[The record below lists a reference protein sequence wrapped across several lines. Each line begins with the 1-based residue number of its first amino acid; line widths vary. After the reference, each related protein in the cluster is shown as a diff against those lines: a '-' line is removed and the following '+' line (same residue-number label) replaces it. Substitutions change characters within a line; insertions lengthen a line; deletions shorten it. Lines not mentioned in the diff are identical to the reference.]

1 MASKYSFTFIGKRT
15 HLNVCKNLNINEVSI
30 IVSLVGV
37 VVQMLQLL
45 KSLRVSIGEDVER
58 LLHGFK
64 TTAKVLNF
72 EESNANKLVCIRF
85 NATTKNGVTQ
95 ENLKPIV
102 RAKTFLRLISAVK
115 KWSITRWASQV
126 LVHVTTGANLKSTDK
141 LLRRSGAK
149 CVGGG
154 YVFQ

>member
-15 HLNVCKNLNINEVSI
+15 HLNVCKNLGINGLSI

-45 KSLRVSIGEDVER
+45 KSIRVSIGEGVER
-58 LLHGFK
+58 QLDGFK
-64 TTAKVLNF
+64 TTEKVLNF

-85 NATTKNGVTQ
+85 NAATKNGVTQ
-95 ENLKPIV
+95 ENLKPIA
-102 RAKTFLRLISAVK
+102 RAKTFSRLISAVK

-126 LVHVTTGANLKSTDK
+126 LVHVTTGANLNTTNH
-141 LLRRSGAK
+141 LLRRFGAK
-149 CVGGG
+149 CIGCG
-154 YVFQ
+154 YVV